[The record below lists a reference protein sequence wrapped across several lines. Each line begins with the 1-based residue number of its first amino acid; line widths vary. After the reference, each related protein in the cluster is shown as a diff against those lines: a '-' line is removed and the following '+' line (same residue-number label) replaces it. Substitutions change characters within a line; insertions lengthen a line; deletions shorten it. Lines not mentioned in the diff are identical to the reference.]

1 MDKWNIPQFN
11 FKALPK
17 SQIRDAWKRYRK
29 NFEYVQLAN
38 REANRVRLKHIF
50 LALAGPEVQVVYES
64 IPGADVEPAAG
75 IDPFQTALT
84 KLDEF
89 FAAKYHDAFERNVF
103 WTLKRESDEQLE
115 KFLFRVMEIA
125 KSCNFGATTQESR
138 EIGIIDKMILF
149 SPPELKEKLLAEER
163 LTLESLTKIVQS
175 YGSLKYQVSQFSAA
189 GLHTRDVPRPETSQE
204 VNKIQSRTPVGEC
217 YRCGRTGHY
226 GYDANC
232 PAKNQTC
239 NKCGKKGHFAKRC
252 KTPTS
257 TRQFKRKAEFSNEG
271 RSSKRVIILNFQTL
285 NLIPN
290 LLNLGLGQDHQ
301 PC

>member
-50 LALAGPEVQVVYES
+50 LALAGPEVQEVYES

-115 KFLFRVMEIA
+115 KFLFRVMETA

-271 RSSKRVIILNFQTL
+271 RSSKMIIILNFQTL